1 MVFDPV
7 ERQHQVHFIDLKLL
21 LARLGRPFL
30 TFVDLL
36 PIIEIRQRVCVE
48 AAILEHSSR
57 DQKFRLVDVS
67 RVPEHRPPGRE
78 ELSLKNVRT
87 TNPRSR
93 NNFAYRSFL
102 PAPVYFPKYF
112 PRIPLR
118 AASKNLQRHRRKSV
132 KCTCSNQLE
141 LEALDEIRL
150 RAEFG
155 KHGY

>member
-93 NNFAYRSFL
+93 NNFAYISFL

-112 PRIPLR
+112 PRISLR

-150 RAEFG
+150 RVEFE

>member
-7 ERQHQVHFIDLKLL
+7 ERQHQVHFIGLKLL

-48 AAILEHSSR
+48 AAIFEHSSR

-78 ELSLKNVRT
+78 EFSLKNVRT
-87 TNPRSR
+87 THPRSR
-93 NNFAYRSFL
+93 NNFAYRSSL
-102 PAPVYFPKYF
+102 PAPAYF

-118 AASKNLQRHRRKSV
+118 VASKNLQRHRRKSV
-132 KCTCSNQLE
+132 KRTCSNQLE
-141 LEALDEIRL
+141 LESLDEIRL
-150 RAEFG
+150 RAEFE